1 MPRRIKSKHQHVAS
15 LDAEL
20 LRRVRAHGGLSR
32 VQLARELK
40 LAPSTAGIYVDR
52 LVREGFLLETEAAGR
67 ETAGRPPTSL
77 VPNPDGG
84 RFIGVDFEARNLMA
98 TVVDFSQ
105 QPIRQVHKTLRPTD
119 SAAQI
124 LAKIELAIDEMM
136 ARDSRPVLGIGVGVP
151 GAIDPVTNVAVHYDF
166 IKGWSDVPLGARLGE
181 RFGVPVFLENNI
193 RSMALAE
200 LWFGAGRGLRN
211 FVCIGIRSGIAA
223 GVVVNGHLLHG
234 AQHRAGEIGHW
245 VCPVPAELADGAP
258 SRRNGEWRWQSGA
271 RLEQVASLSAIVAA
285 AQRSVEDGEKTALAD
300 VKGELTTDDVLAAA
314 HDGDKF
320 ALSLVR
326 AVGRVHGWVAHQINE
341 LFNPEKII
349 FAGPLADLGDP
360 FLAPVRET
368 ARELGDA
375 GRSLAIVNSTLGQY
389 NGAVGAAALAL
400 HQWKPKR

>member
-1 MPRRIKSKHQHVAS
+1 MPGRIKSKHQHVAS
-15 LDAEL
+15 LEAKL
-20 LRRVRAHGGLSR
+20 LRRVRTHGGLSR
-32 VQLARELK
+32 VQLAHELK

-52 LVREGFLLETEAAGR
+52 LVRKGFLLETGTTGHEA
-67 ETAGRPPTSL
+67 AGRPPTSL

-105 QPIRQVHKTLRPTD
+105 QPLRQVHKTLRPTD

-124 LAKIELAIDEMM
+124 LLKIEQAIEEMM

-151 GAIDPVTNVAVHYDF
+151 GTIDPVTNVAVRYDF
-166 IKGWSDVPLGARLGE
+166 IKGWTNVPLGARLGK

-223 GVVVNGHLLHG
+223 GVLVNGHLLHG

-245 VCPVPAELADGAP
+245 VCPVPAELADAAP
-258 SRRNGEWRWQSGA
+258 SRCNSEWRWQAGA

-285 AQRSVEDGEKTALAD
+285 AQRGLARRPKTTLAA
-300 VKGELTTDDVLAAA
+300 VKGELTIDDILAAA
-314 HDGDKF
+314 RDGDSF

-326 AVGRVHGWVAHQINE
+326 AAGCVHGWVAHQVNE

-349 FAGPLADLGDP
+349 FAGPLADLDDI
-360 FLAPVRET
+360 FLATVRET
-368 ARELGDA
+368 ARELGGA
-375 GRSLAIVNSTLGQY
+375 GRDFVVVNSTLGQY

-400 HQWKPKR
+400 HQWQPEQ